1 MCPINFKWIKTKLHF
16 METKWILYFFL
27 YIKHLY
33 RLIWGTMRI
42 IEFSKNFQNRID
54 PCAQR
59 QKLAWSQSNVLVSNE
74 RVNSQASIV
83 QNVYA
88 NIFPRDYS
96 LF

>member
-1 MCPINFKWIKTKLHF
+1 MDKNQITFYGNKMNFV
-16 METKWILYFFL
+16 FFL

-33 RLIWGTMRI
+33 RLIWGKMRI

-74 RVNSQASIV
+74 RVNAQASIV